1 MHNNSKPHT
10 PLYTNTWLS
19 RVFPSPKFFCNGEF
33 KTYIYVELHVDISI
47 LPIFSMLLHFFRPVL
62 STERQNTQISGR
74 KVKLALKVSHKT
86 IVKWTIIQSF
96 TFIFVYSHIRLSC
109 NISVHLFCDISVH

>member
-19 RVFPSPKFFCNGEF
+19 RVLPSPKSFCNGEF
-33 KTYIYVELHVDISI
+33 KTYIYVEIHADIWI
-47 LPIFSMLLHFFRPVL
+47 LSFFSMLLHFFRPVL
-62 STERQNTQISGR
+62 STERQNTQISCR

-86 IVKWTIIQSF
+86 IVKETIIQSF
-96 TFIFVYSHIRLSC
+96 TFIFVYSHMRLFC
-109 NISVHLFCDISVH
+109 NIYVHLFCDVSVH